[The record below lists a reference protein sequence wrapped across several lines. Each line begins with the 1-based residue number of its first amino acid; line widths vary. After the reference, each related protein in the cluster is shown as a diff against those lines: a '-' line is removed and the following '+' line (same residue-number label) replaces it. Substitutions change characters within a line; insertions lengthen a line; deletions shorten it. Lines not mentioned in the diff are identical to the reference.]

1 MLHLVVCLKQIL
13 DPEIP
18 PADFKLDP
26 ASQRAAACGSLVV
39 SIFDENAL
47 EVALQLRENAGEARI
62 TALSFGPATAMD
74 ALRKAL
80 SMRADEAI
88 LLREE
93 DFPGIDSHGTARV
106 LAAAI
111 RKLPPADL
119 VFCGRETGDWHGGM
133 VGAFLAA
140 ELDRPYTGFVASVAR
155 EDDHFQLR
163 RQTEDGW
170 EIVNSTMPA
179 VITVTNDDHNLPR
192 IPKVKDNMMAFRKQ
206 VPVWTA
212 SDLGLDPAS
221 ACGPNSKLE
230 KARLYIPVVDRKCD
244 MVRGDTAEARARQL
258 VERLAALQVI

>member
-26 ASQRAAACGSLVV
+26 SAQRAAPTASLVA

-47 EVALQLRENAGEARI
+47 EIAFQLREKVGDARI
-62 TALSFGPATAMD
+62 TAISLGPPSAVD
-74 ALRKAL
+74 VLRKAL
-80 SMRADEAI
+80 SMRADDAI
-88 LLREE
+88 LIREE
-93 DFPGIDSHGTARV
+93 DFPGIDAHGCARV

-119 VFCGRETGDWHGGM
+119 ILCGRETGDWHGGL
-133 VGAFLAA
+133 VAAFLAA
-140 ELDRPYTGFVASVAR
+140 EFDRPYTNFVAGITK
-155 EDDHFQLR
+155 EGDHFHLR

-170 EIVNSTMPA
+170 EIVRSAAPA

-206 VPVWTA
+206 IPAWTA
-212 SDLGLDPAS
+212 SDLGLVPAS
-221 ACGPNSKLE
+221 VAGPNSKLE
-230 KARLYIPVVDRKCD
+230 QSRLYVPVVDRKCEIIT
-244 MVRGDTAEARARQL
+244 GDNAEAKARQL

>member
-18 PADFKLDP
+18 PADFKLD
-26 ASQRAAACGSLVV
+26 AAAQRAAACGSLVV

-47 EVALQLRENAGEARI
+47 EVALQLRESVGEAKI
-62 TALSFGPATAMD
+62 TALSLGTPTAVD
-74 ALRKAL
+74 ALRRAL

-88 LLREE
+88 LIREE
-93 DFPGIDSHGTARV
+93 DFAGIDAHGAARV

-119 VFCGRETGDWHGGM
+119 VLCGRETGDWHGGLI
-133 VGAFLAA
+133 GAFLAA
-140 ELDRPYTGFVASVAR
+140 ELDRPYTNFVAGVTKQG
-155 EDDHFQLR
+155 EHYHLR
-163 RQTEDGW
+163 RQTDDGW
-170 EIVNSTMPA
+170 EIVRSTAPS

-212 SDLGLDPAS
+212 GDLGLIPAS
-221 ACGPNSKLE
+221 VAGPNSRLE
-230 KARLYIPVVDRKCD
+230 QTRLYIPVVDRKCE
-244 MVRGDTAEARARQL
+244 MVSGDTAESKARQL

>member
-26 ASQRAAACGSLVV
+26 SAQHAAPTGSLVA

-47 EVALQLRENAGEARI
+47 EIAFQLREKVGDARI
-62 TALSFGPATAMD
+62 TAISLGPPSAVD
-74 ALRKAL
+74 VLRKAL
-80 SMRADEAI
+80 SMRADDAI
-88 LLREE
+88 LIREE
-93 DFPGIDSHGTARV
+93 DFPGIDAHGCARV

-119 VFCGRETGDWHGGM
+119 ILCGRETGDWHGGL
-133 VGAFLAA
+133 VAAFLAA
-140 ELDRPYTGFVASVAR
+140 EFDRPYTNFVAGITK
-155 EDDHFQLR
+155 EGDHFHLR

-170 EIVNSTMPA
+170 EIVRSATPA

-206 VPVWTA
+206 IPAWTA
-212 SDLGLDPAS
+212 SDLGLVPAS
-221 ACGPNSKLE
+221 VAGPNSKLE
-230 KARLYIPVVDRKCD
+230 QSRLYVPVVDRKCEIIT
-244 MVRGDTAEARARQL
+244 GDNAEAKARQL

>member
-18 PADFKLDP
+18 SADFKLDP
-26 ASQRAAACGSLVV
+26 AAQRAAACGSLVV

-47 EVALQLRENAGEARI
+47 EVALQLRESVGEAKI
-62 TALSFGPATAMD
+62 TALSLGPPTGVD

-93 DFPGIDSHGTARV
+93 DFAGIDAHGTARV

-119 VFCGRETGDWHGGM
+119 VFCGRETGDWHGGL

-140 ELDRPYTGFVASVAR
+140 ELDRPYTSFVAGVTKQG
-155 EDDHFQLR
+155 DDFHLR
-163 RQTEDGW
+163 RQTDDGW
-170 EIVNSTMPA
+170 EIVRSTAPA

-212 SDLGLDPAS
+212 ADLGLVPAS
-221 ACGPNSKLE
+221 VAGPNSRLE
-230 KARLYIPVVDRKCD
+230 QARLYMPVVDRKCEIIG
-244 MVRGDTAEARARQL
+244 GDTAESKARQL

>member
-18 PADFKLDP
+18 PADFRLDP
-26 ASQRAAACGSLVV
+26 SAQRAAACGTLVV

-47 EVALQLRENAGEARI
+47 EVALQLRESVGEAKI
-62 TALSFGPATAMD
+62 TALTLGPPTAVD

-88 LLREE
+88 LIREE
-93 DFPGIDSHGTARV
+93 DFTGLDAHGAARV

-119 VFCGRETGDWHGGM
+119 VLCGRETGDWHGGLI
-133 VGAFLAA
+133 GGFLAA
-140 ELDRPYTGFVASVAR
+140 ELDRPYTSFVAGMTMQGH
-155 EDDHFQLR
+155 DFHLR
-163 RQTEDGW
+163 RQTDDGW
-170 EIVNSTMPA
+170 EIVRSSGPA

-212 SDLGLDPAS
+212 NDLSLNPATV
-221 ACGPNSKLE
+221 AGPNSKLE
-230 KARLYIPVVDRKCD
+230 QTRLYIPVVDRKCE
-244 MVRGDTAEARARQL
+244 MVTGDNAESTARQL